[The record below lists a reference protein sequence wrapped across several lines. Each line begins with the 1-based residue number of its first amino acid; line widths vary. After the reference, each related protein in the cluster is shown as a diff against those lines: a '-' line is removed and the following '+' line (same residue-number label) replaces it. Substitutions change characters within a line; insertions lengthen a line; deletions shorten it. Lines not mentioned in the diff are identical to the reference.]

1 MAHRGTVL
9 DAGAG
14 LGLLLTLGGLA
25 SLYGVMAR
33 GERRHSG
40 LQVRTLLCRRNVR
53 RDIADLRVRLKYA
66 HTFRSQET
74 RRVVLVLRDGRKLL
88 PLPKSWSADDPDFDA
103 QLEALRA
110 LHRRHGTPEPG
121 HVLVVT
127 PPHPGPG
134 RGGVGRNG
142 YRWSGSPPGRR
153 GAPGAT
159 RATPSPRAGTSP
171 NSTTWAGRSASPPP
185 PPIRPA
191 SCAHRTRPRPP

>member
-1 MAHRGTVL
+1 MTDVLEVVRRPRGRRVRWFFAGLGAAGAILAALRMAHRGTVL

-127 PPHPGPG
+127 PPPPRPGG
-134 RGGVGRNG
+134 GGGGGGVGG
-142 YRWSGSPPGRR
+142 GG
-153 GAPGAT
+153 GA
-159 RATPSPRAGTSP
+159 
-171 NSTTWAGRSASPPP
+171 
-185 PPIRPA
+185 
-191 SCAHRTRPRPP
+191 